1 MIDNPS
7 GQTHNQTGNHLAE
20 KVTQVFGNL
29 VINKQR
35 LPASQLQKSGVPAYV
50 GEWILDSIV
59 PGNGELNPEEAHKAQ
74 YWASKYISPPGDVN
88 QIKNRLINGEV
99 IKVLTPVNVEVE
111 LSRRRQIRVAKLS
124 LLGIGDAYISD
135 MLIDQYP
142 DLLNQGMWGV
152 VQLINTEDG
161 VTIESFKPM
170 QATVNLGLYKNARA
184 EFSLEEWKSLLLIS
198 MGYNPDAFTSEEQ
211 LFLLCRLL
219 PLVQKNMHIMEL
231 APKGTGKSYIYE
243 NINPRVRLVS
253 GGNISPAVLFVNN
266 ASGQWGLLA
275 RFSVVVLDEVQTIK
289 FEKPQEII
297 GGLKGYLAN
306 GKLTRGGLYE
316 TASDCSLVMLANIN
330 LDSNQLPVNSLLVN
344 ELPEF
349 LRETA
354 FLDRIRGLIPGW
366 KIQKLSGDCFSKS
379 LGFKSD
385 FFGDA
390 LLAMRDDLE
399 ADQMCERRIE
409 LVGKKIYKRNEDA
422 VKYIASGLVKIL
434 FPHLVLTDREF
445 EYYCIR
451 PAKQLRQYIWDQMQ
465 ILDGEY
471 RQYENDI
478 RFEIIPE

>member
-1 MIDNPS
+1 MNDNS
-7 GQTHNQTGNHLAE
+7 YNHSLGTKQDQFAE
-20 KVTQVFGNL
+20 KVQHVFGNL
-29 VINKQR
+29 IINKQR

-59 PGNGELNPEEAHKAQ
+59 PGTGELEKEEATKAQ
-74 YWASKYISPPGDVN
+74 AWASRYISPPGDTN
-88 QIKNRLINGEV
+88 QIKNRLMDGEI

-111 LSRRRQIRVAKLS
+111 LTRRRQVRVAKLS
-124 LLGIGDAYISD
+124 LLGISDAYIPD
-135 MLIDQYP
+135 IIIQQYP

-170 QATVNLGLYKNARA
+170 QATVNLSLYKEARS
-184 EFSLEEWKSLLLIS
+184 EFTLEEWKSLLLIS

-243 NINPRVRLVS
+243 NINPRVRLIS

-275 RFSVVVLDEVQTIK
+275 RFSVVVLDEVQTMK

-306 GKLTRGGLYE
+306 GKLSRGGLYE
-316 TASDCSLVMLANIN
+316 SASDCSLVLLANIL
-330 LDSNQLPVNSLLVN
+330 LDSNQEPINKPLVS

-366 KIQKLSGDCFSKS
+366 KIRKLSGECFSSS

-390 LLAMRDDLE
+390 LIAMRDDLE
-399 ADQMCERRIE
+399 PDQMCARRIN
-409 LVGKKIYKRNEDA
+409 LTGNKVYKRNEDA
-422 VKYIASGLVKIL
+422 VKSIASGLVKLL
-434 FPHLVLTDREF
+434 FPHMVLSDRDF
-445 EYYCIR
+445 DYYCIR
-451 PAKQLRQYIWDQMQ
+451 PAKQLRQVIWDQLQ
-465 ILDGEY
+465 LLDGEY
-471 RQYENDI
+471 RQYENNI
-478 RFEIIPE
+478 GYEIIAE